1 MIENVAKYGR
11 RAQRCQRQKEQMNNE
26 IFQHAREAYGAKDYE
41 TALDA
46 FTQCLQEH
54 PESLQS
60 GEAGLLYHQ
69 IGNCLVKLND
79 YNEAIHAYTQ
89 ATADASYD
97 ACGTVNYNLGMAY
110 AALHDYEDALQH
122 FEIATSDAKY
132 DASYKAY
139 SSMGNA
145 YLKLG
150 KSAEAGAAFRS
161 AALDDANP
169 DPTKSLLN
177 LGICF
182 MALNRPLDAVSSY
195 ESALQFDMPSAIKNK
210 LYANL
215 GQAYVASG
223 QTQKAASAF
232 EEALAD
238 KTYFLSDSA
247 SVDYQR
253 AVAAVAAGTS
263 EIPPVELAAD
273 MSGLDVTAD
282 GSPVY
287 PETDQYTA
295 TLDPYYYPDTYG
307 ADDGYASGGERFFNA
322 SDEELEK
329 WSRGVAKQDRKRRNV
344 GLKILV
350 FIIVIALLVFGA
362 GLFAYSQGYG
372 YPMQETVVQQLF
384 ADKDAAAKTLFA
396 KDLSADKV
404 EGMIAP
410 IQADNSIA
418 VNGVD
423 RSMTNSVVY
432 VTAQTAEGGDVNYQ
446 ISLVRDGIGWKVTN
460 AELDFASQ
468 N

>member
-1 MIENVAKYGR
+1 
-11 RAQRCQRQKEQMNNE
+11 MNNE
-26 IFQHAREAYGAKDYE
+26 IFQHARQAYGERDYE
-41 TALDA
+41 AALAA
-46 FTQCLQEH
+46 FTQCLQDS
-54 PESLQS
+54 PGALLP
-60 GEAGLLYHQ
+60 GETGLLYHQ

-89 ATADASYD
+89 ATADATYD

-110 AALHDYEDALQH
+110 ASLHDYEDALQH
-122 FEIATSDAKY
+122 FEIAVSDAKY

-139 SSMGNA
+139 SGMGNA

-161 AALDDANP
+161 SALDEANP

-177 LGICF
+177 LGVCF
-182 MALNRPLDAVSSY
+182 MALNRPLDAVASY
-195 ESALQFDMPSAIKNK
+195 ESALQFDMAPATQNK

-215 GQAYVASG
+215 GQAYVASS
-223 QTQKAASAF
+223 QMQKAASAF

-253 AVAAVAAGTS
+253 AVAAVATGTS
-263 EIPPVELAAD
+263 EMQAIEPAAD

-282 GSPVY
+282 GSPMY

-307 ADDGYASGGERFFNA
+307 MQDDGYATSGDRFFNA

-329 WSRGVAKQDRKRRNV
+329 WSKGVARQDRKRRNV

-350 FIIVIALLVFGA
+350 FIIVILLLVFAA
-362 GLFAYSQGYG
+362 GLFAFTQGYG
-372 YPMQETVVQQLF
+372 YPTQEAITQQLF
-384 ADKDAAAKTLFA
+384 ANKQAAAQTSFA
-396 KDLSADKV
+396 KDLSTEKIN
-404 EGMIAP
+404 GMLAP
-410 IQADNSIA
+410 VQADEA
-418 VNGVD
+418 VTINGVE
-423 RSMTNSVVY
+423 RAMTNSEVY
-432 VTAQTAEGGDVNYQ
+432 VTAKTAEGGNVDYKV
-446 ISLVRDGIGWKVTN
+446 SFVRDGIGWKVTN
-460 AELDFASQ
+460 VELYFASQ

>member
-1 MIENVAKYGR
+1 
-11 RAQRCQRQKEQMNNE
+11 MNNE
-26 IFQHAREAYGAKDYE
+26 IFLQAREAYGAKDYE
-41 TALDA
+41 TALA
-46 FTQCLQEH
+46 VFTQCLQEQ
-54 PESLQS
+54 PNALLP
-60 GEAGLLYHQ
+60 GETGLLYHQ

-132 DASYKAY
+132 DTSYKAF
-139 SSMGNA
+139 SGMGNA

-161 AALDDANP
+161 AALDESNP

-182 MALNRPLDAVSSY
+182 MALDRPLDAVSSY
-195 ESALQFDMPSAIKNK
+195 ESALQFDMPPAVQNK

-223 QTQKAASAF
+223 QMQKAASAF
-232 EEALAD
+232 EESLSD

-253 AVAAVAAGTS
+253 AIASLATGTS
-263 EIPPVELAAD
+263 EMQPIELAAD

-295 TLDPYYYPDTYG
+295 TLDPYYYPDTYV
-307 ADDGYASGGERFFNA
+307 AQDGYASSGDRFFNA

-329 WSRGVAKQDRKRRNV
+329 WSKGVARQDRKRRNV

-350 FIIVIALLVFGA
+350 FIIIVLLLVFAA
-362 GLFAYSQGYG
+362 GVFAYSQGYG
-372 YPMQETVVQQLF
+372 YPTQETVAQQLF
-384 ADKDAAAKTLFA
+384 ADKDAAAKNLFS
-396 KDLSADKV
+396 KDLNADKID
-404 EGMIAP
+404 GIIAP
-410 IQADNSIA
+410 VQTDDSI
-418 VNGVD
+418 VINGVD
-423 RSMTNSVVY
+423 RSMTNSEVY
-432 VTAQTAEGGDVNYQ
+432 VTAQTAEGGDVGYK
-446 ISLVRDGIGWKVTN
+446 ISMVREGIGWKVTN
-460 AELDFASQ
+460 VELDFASQ
-468 N
+468 R

>member
-1 MIENVAKYGR
+1 
-11 RAQRCQRQKEQMNNE
+11 MNNE
-26 IFQHAREAYGAKDYE
+26 IFQHARQAYGERDYE
-41 TALDA
+41 AALAA
-46 FTQCLQEH
+46 FTQCLQDS
-54 PESLQS
+54 PGALLP
-60 GEAGLLYHQ
+60 GETGLLYHQ

-89 ATADASYD
+89 ATADAAYD

-110 AALHDYEDALQH
+110 ASLHDYEDALQH
-122 FEIATSDAKY
+122 FEIAVSDAKY

-139 SSMGNA
+139 SGMGNA

-161 AALDDANP
+161 SALDEANP

-177 LGICF
+177 LGVCF
-182 MALNRPLDAVSSY
+182 MALNRPLDAVASY
-195 ESALQFDMPSAIKNK
+195 ESALQFDMAPATQNK

-215 GQAYVASG
+215 GQAYVASS
-223 QTQKAASAF
+223 QMQKAASAF

-253 AVAAVAAGTS
+253 AVAAVATGTS
-263 EIPPVELAAD
+263 EMQAIEPAAD

-282 GSPVY
+282 GSPMY

-307 ADDGYASGGERFFNA
+307 MQDDGYATSGDRFFNA

-329 WSRGVAKQDRKRRNV
+329 WSKGVARQDRKRRNV

-350 FIIVIALLVFGA
+350 FIIVILLLVFAA
-362 GLFAYSQGYG
+362 GLFAFTQGYG
-372 YPMQETVVQQLF
+372 YPTQEAITQQLF
-384 ADKDAAAKTLFA
+384 ANKQAAAQTSFA
-396 KDLSADKV
+396 KDLSTEKIN
-404 EGMIAP
+404 GMLAP
-410 IQADNSIA
+410 VQADEA
-418 VNGVD
+418 VTINGVE
-423 RSMTNSVVY
+423 RAMTNSEVY
-432 VTAQTAEGGDVNYQ
+432 VTAKTAEGGNVDYKV
-446 ISLVRDGIGWKVTN
+446 SFVRDGIGWKVTN
-460 AELDFASQ
+460 VELYFASQ